1 MVPLECL
8 KSLIEMD
15 KVAEFAWD
23 EHILNF
29 AMKEV
34 KNFKDNA
41 KLQPSSPFLVGGC
54 FPMLAV
60 VYMDLVFPPPG
71 IDEQKLNLSLPRAC
85 FVFDKDFALV
95 LEYNKNKLWLGKAS
109 FGMRPLLLL
118 SDTPYATLNSQGGGA
133 ANALETAV
141 EDTARADAEMG
152 GSANGPEVVVAQDH
166 AAANGLDISGTRD
179 DGTANDPVGDSVP

>member
-1 MVPLECL
+1 MSFSCG
-8 KSLIEMD
+8 SY
-15 KVAEFAWD
+15 A
-23 EHILNF
+23 
-29 AMKEV
+29 
-34 KNFKDNA
+34 
-41 KLQPSSPFLVGGC
+41 C
-54 FPMLAV
+54 FPLF
-60 VYMDLVFPPPG
+60 L
-71 IDEQKLNLSLPRAC
+71 Q
-85 FVFDKDFALV
+85 
-95 LEYNKNKLWLGKAS
+95 
-109 FGMRPLLLL
+109 LLLL